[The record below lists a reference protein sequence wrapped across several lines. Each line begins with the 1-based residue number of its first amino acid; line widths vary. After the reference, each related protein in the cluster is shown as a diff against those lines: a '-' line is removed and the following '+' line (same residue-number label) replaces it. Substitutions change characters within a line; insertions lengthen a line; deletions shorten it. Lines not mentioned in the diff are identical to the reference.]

1 MKFVFGGFVMEF
13 YESVEIAPLY
23 DDGFDDIEASVNEA
37 TRKSAADALVACVN
51 RYGRV
56 DMEYMSAV
64 SGLSSERLADDLRGE
79 IFQDPMAFEGKFRL
93 DISDGWLL
101 RSQYLC
107 GDIWGK
113 LAAARKMNKKF
124 SGHFDENI
132 KALKSV
138 LPDALELED
147 IHISLGAPWVPIE
160 VYIDFITDL
169 LRFGEAPEVYLNKE
183 LSVWKVDA
191 SKSEVNSVLNTSTYG
206 TYRISAVKIIEQ
218 TMNARTV
225 IVNDYIWDSHRSGY
239 NHYKPILN
247 REETLLAQEKQKAI
261 ISAFNT
267 WLYNGNEH
275 RDEIEEAYNDAF
287 AGYTHSP
294 YDGSFLE
301 FSDLNSDIKLYDYQK
316 NAVARILLS
325 NDNVLLAHDV
335 GTGKTYEMVCGI
347 HELKR
352 TGLSD
357 KNLVVVPKNVLKAT
371 VDAHKLLYPNDK
383 ILAIYSKDF
392 NPTNRNA
399 VLRQIRDGDY
409 TAIYMAY
416 SSFDMIKMSKDYNIK
431 QMQKEISEL
440 KIAAAN
446 AQHDREENALKRE
459 IKLLEKKLSKYVV
472 EGKETEYLLFDKLG
486 ITTLVVD
493 EAHNYKNVPLYSR
506 TDNIVGMNAKGST
519 KCEEMAKKCGVV
531 DRLIFATGTPLTN
544 SLADLFTL
552 QAYLQPEALKVH
564 QIDTFDLWINTF
576 GERQTNFEID
586 IDGNNL
592 RPKTRFSCFHN
603 LTELMAMFTQVCDFH
618 NTDNNSS
625 DLPTFNGYENVEVEK
640 SKALSEYLK
649 ELSKRCELVRAKEVK
664 RTEDNLLKI
673 TTDGRKS
680 ALDVRLAGKFDD
692 IDKPTKTDR
701 CAEKVKALYDAYPGT
716 CQIVFSDI
724 GTPSKSE
731 FNIYDNLKL
740 KLVSMGIPEDEI
752 AFVHDATSERARSS
766 LFMRMNEGLVRVVI
780 GSTEKL
786 GIGVNV
792 QERLIAIHHIS
803 VPWRPADMV
812 QREGRILRRGN
823 TCNEVFIYRYITEG
837 SFDSYSWQLLE
848 NKQRFISSFLS
859 GTSASRNADD
869 IADSVLSY
877 TEVKALAI
885 GNPLIKKRVEVA
897 NSLEHAKI
905 AYRQRQKQLAA
916 LRNLTDTI
924 PSEIEELRKKLKNV
938 QKDAAYYK
946 EQKEAVPNDER
957 MALGEEL
964 IGVLKENDMKPQ
976 ERIFCIYQGFAV
988 ILPAYMLTDKPFV
1001 YISQLN
1007 GTDGNQYLLNMDTDK
1022 PMGCSK
1028 RIDYLLEHLSDR
1040 TKKLDDGIT
1049 IKIKA
1054 FKEAWEDFNSG
1065 NQHEDEVAALRK
1077 ELVAIDKEL
1086 QSSDDDNE

>member
-1 MKFVFGGFVMEF
+1 MDFF
-13 YESVEIAPLY
+13 ESVEIAPLY
-23 DDGFDDIEASVNEA
+23 DDGFDDIEANVNEA
-37 TRKSAADALVACVN
+37 TRKNAADALVGCVN

-56 DMEYMSAV
+56 DIKYISATC
-64 SGLSSERLADDLRGE
+64 GLPVERVVTDLRGT
-79 IFQDPMAFEGKFRL
+79 IFQDPTIFDDEFPWNVY
-93 DISDGWLL
+93 DGWLL

-107 GDIWGK
+107 GNIWDK
-113 LAAARKMNKKF
+113 LVTARKMNRKF
-124 SGHFDENI
+124 SGHFQDNI

-147 IHISLGAPWVPIE
+147 IHISLGAPWVPVE
-160 VYIDFITDL
+160 VYIDFIADL
-169 LRFGEAPEVYLNKE
+169 LRFKESPEVYLNKE

-191 SKSEVNSVLNTSTYG
+191 PKSEVNSVLNTSTYG

-239 NHYKPILN
+239 DHYKPILN

-261 ISAFNT
+261 ISAFNS

-301 FSDLNSDIKLYDYQK
+301 FSDLNPDIKLYDYQK

-335 GTGKTYEMVCGI
+335 GTGKTYEMVCGV

-371 VDAHKLLYPNDK
+371 VDAHKFLYPNDK

-446 AQHDREENALKRE
+446 AQHDREENVLKRE
-459 IKLLEKKLSKYVV
+459 IKLLEKKLSKYMV
-472 EGKETEYLLFDKLG
+472 EGKETEYLSFDKLG

-552 QAYLQPEALKVH
+552 QAYLQPEVLKVH

-618 NTDNNSS
+618 NTDNNSN

-649 ELSKRCELVRAKEVK
+649 ELSKRCEFVRAKEVK

-724 GTPSKSE
+724 GTPNKTG
-731 FNIYDNLKL
+731 FNIYDDLKF
-740 KLVSMGIPEDEI
+740 KLVCMGIPEDEI
-752 AFVHDATSERARSS
+752 AFVHDATSESARSK
-766 LFMRMNEGLVRVVI
+766 LFAKMNNGTVRVVI
-780 GSTEKL
+780 GSTAKL

-792 QERLIAIHHIS
+792 QERLIALHHLS
-803 VPWRPADMV
+803 VPWKPADLV
-812 QREGRILRRGN
+812 QREGRIIRQGN
-823 TCNEVFIYRYITEG
+823 TSAEVFIYRYITKG

-869 IADSVLSY
+869 ISDSVLSY
-877 TEVKALAI
+877 AEVKALAI
-885 GNPLIKKRVEVA
+885 GNPLIKKRVETA
-897 NSLEHAKI
+897 NLLEHAKI
-905 AYRQRQKQLAA
+905 AYRQRQK
-916 LRNLTDTI
+916 
-924 PSEIEELRKKLKNV
+924 ELNKLKNIMEIIPRENEDMV
-938 QKDAAYYK
+938 RKIENIRKDAAYYK
-946 EQKEAVPNDER
+946 EEKRAVPKDKRIAFGKKLLRALKKNHMKADES
-957 MALGEEL
+957 MFNNL
-964 IGVLKENDMKPQ
+964 
-976 ERIFCIYQGFAV
+976 YQGFAIV
-988 ILPAYMLTDKPFV
+988 LPAYMDKEKPFV
-1001 YISQLN
+1001 YVSQFDS
-1007 GTDGNQYLLNMDTDK
+1007 DGNQYRIDMDTDK
-1022 PMGCSK
+1022 PMGCSM
-1028 RIDYLLEHLSDR
+1028 RIDRLLDNFEERERKLTAAIVKKREEYGNALADYR
-1040 TKKLDDGIT
+1040 TG
-1049 IKIKA
+1049 
-1054 FKEAWEDFNSG
+1054 NS
-1065 NQHEDEVAALRK
+1065 HEDEVAALK
-1077 ELVAIDKEL
+1077 EELAAIDREIEL
-1086 QSSDDDNE
+1086 SSDDDNE